1 MKDVVY
7 LSFMSLT
14 EKVEQDWYLAYLRD
28 HGVAVEYWNIAGILF
43 PGVTFQQ
50 SLERDYLKKI
60 NDYGALE
67 AALAGRDS
75 ANTNFVVMFN
85 YEGRFNRL
93 FALLTRFNCTLCF
106 FEWGNF
112 PIKDRSSL
120 ADRICKLVRH
130 PRKFAGSLK
139 GRLRR
144 IYAKQLKLVK
154 PFDVVFAAG
163 AASME
168 MHPQVSRRVAIN
180 LFDYD
185 NFLLQRNKPGLLGDS
200 KYAVFLDINLAFQ
213 SDLKVIGWD
222 AIDPHVYLNSL
233 NRCFR
238 LLEVEYGVEVV
249 IAAHPKA
256 DYDETSFEGRK
267 IMKGHTP
274 ELVKGAEFVISHH
287 STSISYAVLNY
298 KPLLFIYTA
307 DMKRAYRDTIVRW
320 VHDFGEY
327 LGQPVFNCD
336 EMESGDRI
344 EISKPELQR
353 YDLYKYN
360 YLTSRESEGRLNQE
374 IVLAELTV

>member
-7 LSFMSLT
+7 LSYISLT
-14 EKVEQDWYLAYLRD
+14 ERVERDWYLAYLLD
-28 HGVAVEYWNIAGILF
+28 HGVALEYWDITGLLF
-43 PGVTFQQ
+43 PGAEFQP
-50 SLERDYLKKI
+50 SPERGYLKKI
-60 NDYGALE
+60 SSYGELE
-67 AALAGRDS
+67 ALLAGRNS
-75 ANTNFVVMFN
+75 ANTSFVVIVN

-93 FALLTRFNCTLCF
+93 FALLTKFNCRLYF

-120 ADRICKLVRH
+120 ADRILKLVRH
-130 PRKFAGSLK
+130 PKKFAVSLK
-139 GRLRR
+139 GKLKR

-168 MHPQVSRRVAIN
+168 MHPQVGRRVAIN
-180 LFDYD
+180 LSDYD
-185 NFLLQRNKPGLLGDS
+185 NYLMLRNKPGLLGDS

-213 SDLKVIGWD
+213 SDLKIVGWD
-222 AIDPHVYLNSL
+222 AIDPQVYLNSL
-233 NRCFR
+233 NRFFR
-238 LLEVEYGVEVV
+238 LLEEKYGLEVV

-256 DYDETSFEGRK
+256 DYDETCFEGRK
-267 IMKGHTP
+267 ILKGHTP

-307 DMKRAYRDTIVRW
+307 DMKRAYSDTIVRW

-336 EMESGDRI
+336 EMEGSDRI
-344 EISKPELQR
+344 EIIKPDLQR
-353 YDLYKYN
+353 YDLYKYH